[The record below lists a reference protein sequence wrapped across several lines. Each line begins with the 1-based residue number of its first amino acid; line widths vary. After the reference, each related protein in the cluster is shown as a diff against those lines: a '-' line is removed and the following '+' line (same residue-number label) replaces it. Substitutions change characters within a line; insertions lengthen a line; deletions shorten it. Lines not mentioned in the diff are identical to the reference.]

1 MSAPIE
7 TRTSGQVLAIVQ
19 ELIDEKEDMRKRFTE
34 HLATAQKER
43 DDARDEVK
51 YWKGYGDIVRNQ
63 EVSDLRERCEF
74 IAKRCEG
81 IAKERDFNAAELQ
94 TARKERDD
102 ALKNRDE
109 LKVLDGERI
118 QTLIVERN
126 QALAK
131 VEQERRGRA
140 ECDVFPSNRGSASDF
155 EWLRQSNQSL
165 SEHNKRLQRENVRLN
180 NEWAVMNTR
189 RERLSVR
196 VENQAEILE
205 SGRKEQVAAHQ
216 LARRNA
222 DRLATWQAAYERK
235 LKELD
240 SARNVNADWEASF
253 NNTVEQLKNVRRME
267 EDWKRMYHVVAK
279 ERNELRDTIHHLA
292 KI

>member
-165 SEHNKRLQRENVRLN
+165 SEHNNMLKKEASYQSAMREKLKSVLDNCVAQNAKLVEERDAVRKASHRHAARL
-180 NEWAVMNTR
+180 
-189 RERLSVR
+189 
-196 VENQAEILE
+196 
-205 SGRKEQVAAHQ
+205 EQ
-216 LARRNA
+216 
-222 DRLATWQAAYERK
+222 WQGAYERK

-240 SARNVNADWEASF
+240 SARRVNADWEASF

-267 EDWKRMYHVVAK
+267 EDWKRMYHVVCK
-279 ERNELRDTIHHLA
+279 ERGELRAVLDTLEKHKGKL
-292 KI
+292 